1 MKPSARPSARPSVD
15 PLATDQR
22 IAANDVEGAARALT
36 AHLRRANKRYG
47 NQPTSPVRATAPH
60 SPAPATSRRRST

>member
-22 IAANDVEGAARALT
+22 IAANDVEGAARAVT
-36 AHLRRANKRYG
+36 AHLRRANKHYG
-47 NQPTSPVRATAPH
+47 NEPKSPAQATSPRI
-60 SPAPATSRRRST
+60 ST